1 MSDAVKFFFINKY
14 YIEQEGLDIG
24 FQLYDPAHLAWLALM
39 ALMITWITRMY
50 CRRDERGR
58 DRMRKVI
65 AFTMLGMELAKD
77 AVVIAVGWW
86 NPGYLP
92 FHLCGLAIFAVLAD
106 AFCRKQKVTGQLI
119 LFAFMPGALSA
130 LLFANWTMY
139 PFYVYMCIHS
149 FVYHALIVA
158 YAVMAFAAKEVVP
171 EYKGLWKSVA
181 AIVII
186 AVPVYFINLLFAEH
200 QPNFMF
206 LMEASPGSPLV
217 PVWNLAGPDWYIP
230 AVIGMVA
237 IVFHLL
243 FGVYWLIG
251 KALRPSK

>member
-1 MSDAVKFFFINKY
+1 MLDAVKFFFINKY

-24 FQLYDPAHLAWLALM
+24 FSLYSAPHLIWLALM
-39 ALMITWITRMY
+39 TLLTVLLVRAY
-50 CRRDERGR
+50 CRSGESGR

-65 AFTMLGMELAKD
+65 ALAMLGMEIIKD
-77 AVVIAVGWW
+77 AIVIAVGWW

-106 AFCRKQKVTGQLI
+106 AYWRGQKVTGQLI

-139 PFYVYMCIHS
+139 PFFVYMCIHS
-149 FVYHALIVA
+149 FVYHTLIVA
-158 YAVMAFAAKEVVP
+158 YAVMIFASREVVP
-171 EYKGLWKSVA
+171 DYKGLWKTMA
-181 AIVII
+181 AVVVSIP
-186 AVPVYFINLLFAEH
+186 PVYGINLLFAEH
-200 QPNFMF
+200 NPNFMF

-230 AVIGMVA
+230 ACILMVA
-237 IVFHLL
+237 VVFHLL
-243 FGVYWLIG
+243 FGLYWLIG
-251 KALRPSK
+251 KMLKK